1 MKWLTVAFA
10 LFLITIIVLA
20 DMGFMRS
27 ELRFLHLIP
36 YGDKIGHF
44 LLIGMLSFLLTS
56 SLIQTLPSRDPK
68 WIAVFVGL
76 TLGFVFTVEE
86 ASQEFIRG
94 REASFQDLFA
104 NYAGILFFGFVAWM
118 LNRKRAS

>member
-20 DMGFMRS
+20 DMGFMRGK
-27 ELRFLHLIP
+27 LRLLHSIP

-68 WIAVFVGL
+68 WIAVSAGL
-76 TLGFVFTVEE
+76 ILGFIFTVEE
-86 ASQEFIRG
+86 ASQGFIPG
-94 REASFQDLFA
+94 REASFKDLFA
-104 NYAGILFFGFVAWM
+104 NYAGILFFGFIAWI
-118 LNRKRAS
+118 LNGQRAS